1 MPAVLRLQMSAS
13 NSEKGDRM
21 IYRALPAR
29 DEAKSRNKGNVL
41 VDLQLI
47 WGQFQVNQCGEK

>member
-1 MPAVLRLQMSAS
+1 MLRLQMSAS
-13 NSEKGDRM
+13 NSGKGDRM
-21 IYRALPAR
+21 VYRALPAR

-41 VDLQLI
+41 VALQLI